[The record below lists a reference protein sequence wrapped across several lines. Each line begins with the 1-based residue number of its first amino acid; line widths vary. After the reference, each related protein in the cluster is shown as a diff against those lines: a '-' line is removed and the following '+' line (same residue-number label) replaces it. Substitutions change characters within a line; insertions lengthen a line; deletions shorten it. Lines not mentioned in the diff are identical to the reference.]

1 MDTFE
6 DLKSNPFVI
15 NIPGIISTNYLDSL
29 VAIKFNTDAINH
41 LREKIDKISKDIN
54 YVIKNNG
61 LSNDYLFTQSKSF
74 IMMSDA
80 LSKETILNLGYIPFQ
95 KVVTGCF
102 ECINSKINNLTNK
115 VDNKVEYNDFIK
127 RLSFNENTI
136 LDIDRRSDNQ
146 FKEIYNLLNEIRD
159 ENENLKMKNDILSS
173 AIRSLDKDM
182 YKYIDDILA
191 QQEDNPSLQKLRDVC
206 LLLQEKQD
214 NLEDKLNELM
224 REKDSEDLMYERK
237 NNHTLEKEIVIEN
250 DDIQE
255 KEDSEEIEVFEYFDN
270 RESQNNDSS
279 DNYNIDK
286 DHQD

>member
-41 LREKIDKISKDIN
+41 LRENITKISKDIN
-54 YVIKNNG
+54 YVIKNNS

-95 KVVTGCF
+95 KVVLGCF
-102 ECINSKINNLTNK
+102 ECINSKINSLSIKLDNK
-115 VDNKVEYNDFIK
+115 VDYNDFVK
-127 RLSFNENTI
+127 RLSFNENAI
-136 LDIDRRSDNQ
+136 LDVDRITDNQ

-159 ENENLKMKNDILSS
+159 ENKNLKMKNDILSS
-173 AIRSLDKDM
+173 SIRTLDKDM

-191 QQEDNPSLQKLRDVC
+191 QQDDNPSLQKLRDIC

-214 NLEDKLNELM
+214 NLENKFNELM
-224 REKDSEDLMYERK
+224 CEKDNGDLIYEREI
-237 NNHTLEKEIVIEN
+237 NHTSEKEIDIDN
-250 DDIQE
+250 DVQE
-255 KEDSEEIEVFEYFDN
+255 KEDSEEIEIFEYYDN
-270 RESQNNDSS
+270 RESQNDISLE
-279 DNYNIDK
+279 NYNIDK